1 MFQVTLK
8 GARVS
13 AGHSQKSVC
22 KALKISNT
30 TLTNWEKGR
39 TFPTQPQIEAL
50 CELYNL
56 PYDAIKFDAIKFAES
71 E

>member
-1 MFQVTLK
+1 MFRITLR
-8 GARVS
+8 GARVN
-13 AGHSQKSVC
+13 AGYSQSFVC

-50 CELYNL
+50 CELYKI
-56 PYDAIKFDAIKFAES
+56 PYDAIKFAVS